1 MITNAKS
8 WGQSPTPIM
17 GTIPTI
23 PVQNKILAIH
33 FCMIVGVNFES
44 RVYTKYMSLRNSEQ
58 QSVPRSRTQRYS
70 QSAIHSYGQH
80 LESIHQSLI
89 LIILMC
95 LYFFSVN
102 TSIIYR
108 A

>member
-23 PVQNKILAIH
+23 PVQNKIMAIH

-58 QSVPRSRTQRYS
+58 QRTQRYS

-89 LIILMC
+89 LIILIIMSLFFC
-95 LYFFSVN
+95 FSVN
-102 TSIIYR
+102 TSIVF
-108 A
+108 